1 MVRCTMNKLIIL
13 CVLSFLL
20 RSCSSDSY
28 EIPDLTDTKLEWTN
42 KISDKLKVKVYVKT
56 YGVFAA
62 NDYYYFITNDDS
74 NLGYYVGKCDD
85 YGRVLIQIVGED
97 SLWVHS
103 YEERNQ
109 DSPTESKLFLLS
121 KYSAV
126 WGVDLK

>member
-1 MVRCTMNKLIIL
+1 MVRSTMNKLIIL
-13 CVLSFLL
+13 SVLSFLIY
-20 RSCSSDSY
+20 RCSSDSY
-28 EIPDLTDTKLEWTN
+28 EIPDLTDTKLDWTN
-42 KISDKLKVKVYVKT
+42 KISDKLKVKVYVKS
-56 YGVFAA
+56 YGVYGG
-62 NDYYYFITNDDS
+62 DYYYYFITNDDS

-121 KYSAV
+121 KYSEI